1 MNKDKFQ
8 DKYNE
13 IFQEMKE
20 EKMNWNFERYGD
32 FIGKA
37 LKGQEEVL
45 EEVATEN
52 ILLLLEKF
60 L

>member
-1 MNKDKFQ
+1 MGHND
-8 DKYNE
+8 NE
-13 IFQEMKE
+13 GRK
-20 EKMNWNFERYGD
+20 KMNWNFERYGD

-52 ILLLLEKF
+52 ILLLLDKY